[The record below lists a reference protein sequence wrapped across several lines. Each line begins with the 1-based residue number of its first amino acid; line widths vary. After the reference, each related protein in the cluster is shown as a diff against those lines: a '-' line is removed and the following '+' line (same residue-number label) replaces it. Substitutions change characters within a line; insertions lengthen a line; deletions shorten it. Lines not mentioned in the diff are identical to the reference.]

1 MFEIVKF
8 SILTFENTATQS
20 ACFIYLN
27 TTEYM
32 VLLHS
37 TTKVNNFIYSSIYSQ
52 ENPIRSA
59 KNQDYKNDLL
69 QLYWTKAYTLLVLF

>member
-8 SILTFENTATQS
+8 SILTFENTATRS

-32 VLLHS
+32 VLLRS
-37 TTKVNNFIYSSIYSQ
+37 TTKDNNFIYSSIYSL
-52 ENPIRSA
+52 ENPIYPA

-69 QLYWTKAYTLLVLF
+69 QLY